1 MNYFIL
7 NGWNITAEEGIY
19 LIDSGQERS
28 NKPRFS
34 SENSYGAN
42 GNVNIF
48 EEAFDSYSRTFTFQ
62 CNSREKMDLLISRF
76 YGTDMKLELWTRPD
90 HFIYIDFKN
99 TVPVKRLAD
108 NQWQCKFQCDVQP
121 FKYLKNFPT
130 QVFTRS
136 GTITNVGNWRS
147 EPKIIIEG
155 SGNTTLTIG
164 NQVMRLNLD
173 TRMVIECRHRFQ
185 HVLNKENQLAISS
198 TRGGFFEIE
207 TGLQAVVLGDGIT
220 KVTIEPRW
228 RIR

>member
-1 MNYFIL
+1 MDYFIL

-28 NKPRFS
+28 NKPRYE
-34 SENSYGAN
+34 SEQSYGAN

-48 EEAFDSYSRTFTFQ
+48 EEAFDTYSRTFTFQ

-76 YGTDMKLELWTRPD
+76 YGTDMGLELWTRPD

-121 FKYLKNFPT
+121 FKYLKNSPT
-130 QVFTRS
+130 KVLTS
-136 GTITNVGNWRS
+136 NGTIENIGNWRS
-147 EPKIIIEG
+147 EPRIIVEG
-155 SGNTTLTIG
+155 NGNTTLTIG
-164 NQVMRLNLD
+164 KQVMTLNID
-173 TRMVIECRHRFQ
+173 TRLVIECKHRHQ
-185 HVLNKENQLAISS
+185 QVLDKNNQLAISR

-207 TGLQAVVLGDGIT
+207 PGINGIVLGAGIT

>member
-7 NGWNITAEEGIY
+7 DGWNITAEEGIY

-28 NKPRFS
+28 NKPRFE
-34 SENSYGAN
+34 SEQSYGAN

-48 EEAFDSYSRTFTFQ
+48 EEAFDTYSRTFTFQ

-121 FKYLKNFPT
+121 FKYLKNSPNKILT
-130 QVFTRS
+130 S
-136 GTITNVGNWRS
+136 NGSIENIGNWRS
-147 EPKIIIEG
+147 EPRIIVEG
-155 SGNTTLTIG
+155 NGNTTLTIG
-164 NQVMRLNLD
+164 KQVMTLNID
-173 TRMVIECRHRFQ
+173 TILMIECKHRHQ
-185 HVLNKENQLAISS
+185 QVLDKNNQLAISR

-207 TGLQAVVLGDGIT
+207 PGINGVVLGAGIT

>member
-7 NGWNITAEEGIY
+7 NDWNITAEEGIY

-28 NKPRFS
+28 NKPRYE
-34 SENSYGAN
+34 SEQSYGAN

-48 EEAFDSYSRTFTFQ
+48 EEAFDTYSRTFTFQ

-121 FKYLKNFPT
+121 FKYLKNSPNKILT
-130 QVFTRS
+130 S
-136 GTITNVGNWRS
+136 NGSIENIGNWRS
-147 EPKIIIEG
+147 EPRIIVEG
-155 SGNTTLTIG
+155 NGNTTLTIG
-164 NQVMRLNLD
+164 KQVMTLNID
-173 TRMVIECRHRFQ
+173 TILVIECKHRHQ
-185 HVLNKENQLAISS
+185 QVLDKNNQLAISR

-207 TGLQAVVLGDGIT
+207 PGINGVVLGAGIT

>member
-7 NGWNITAEEGIY
+7 DGWNITAEEGIY

-28 NKPRFS
+28 NKPRYE
-34 SENSYGAN
+34 SEQSYGAN

-48 EEAFDSYSRTFTFQ
+48 EEAFDTYSRTFTFQ

-121 FKYLKNFPT
+121 FKYLKNSPT
-130 QVFTRS
+130 KTLTS
-136 GTITNVGNWRS
+136 NGSIENIGNWRS
-147 EPKIIIEG
+147 EPRIIVEG
-155 SGNTTLTIG
+155 NGNTTLTIG
-164 NQVMRLNLD
+164 KQVMTLNID
-173 TRMVIECRHRFQ
+173 TRLVLECRHRHQ
-185 HVLNKENQLAISS
+185 QVLDKNNQLAISR

-207 TGLQAVVLGDGIT
+207 PGINGVVLGAGIT
-220 KVTIEPRW
+220 KITIEPRW